1 MSLRQLV
8 APTIRG
14 LISLAKVAPE
24 QIVLL
29 LQNVV
34 DVRRIDRLPTTPLR
48 SALKFQFNAVS
59 DKIVHALVARD
70 LPFMGL
76 TFR

>member
-1 MSLRQLV
+1 MSLRQLA

-34 DVRRIDRLPTTPLR
+34 DVRRIDLR
-48 SALKFQFNAVS
+48 AERRGVVGNRFQFNAVS

-76 TFR
+76 AFR